1 METPATRW
9 CASPRASVWDV
20 VGSSACILVGVKLAS
35 LLAHRAPSVCSL
47 SSHLHSSTLRLTL
60 APTLLH
66 RTWQNNIAGLQFT
79 SELQWPVNHQTAV
92 INLAFFSTV
101 SFQNMLRQPS
111 TSFSMCEKSAP
122 QLCASHSHQF
132 YCTWQNNHQTAVI
145 NLAVISFHQPSTSF
159 SLCEKL
165 FENWLRLLIISRAI
179 NLVHTEDRSI
189 GAVISSW
196 SWISLRA
203 SCHFEGRAHNNS
215 NLGRFWLLH
224 GLARNHCWSL
234 SLYPWKLIWTL
245 LLRAAEKGNSS

>member
-1 METPATRW
+1 MWLAAVPASSLVSSW
-9 CASPRASVWDV
+9 PACSPTARPP
-20 VGSSACILVGVKLAS
+20 SAPCHPI
-35 LLAHRAPSVCSL
+35 CT
-47 SSHLHSSTLRLTL
+47 STLRLTL
-60 APTLLH
+60 APILLH

-111 TSFSMCEKSAP
+111 TSFS
-122 QLCASHSHQF
+122 
-132 YCTWQNNHQTAVI
+132 
-145 NLAVISFHQPSTSF
+145 
-159 SLCEKL
+159 LCEKL

-189 GAVISSW
+189 GAVIGSW

>member
-1 METPATRW
+1 MRCGWQQCLHPRW
-9 CASPRASVWDV
+9 CQAGQPARPPRALRLLLVIP
-20 VGSSACILVGVKLAS
+20 SAQLNSAAHSRTNSTASHLAEQYRRIAVHLRIAMTS
-35 LLAHRAPSVCSL
+35 QPPDCSNQFSFFLHCFISKYAPSAVNLFLDVWKICT
-47 SSHLHSSTLRLTL
+47 STLRFTLTSI
-60 APTLLH
+60 LLH
-66 RTWQNNIAGLQFT
+66 R
-79 SELQWPVNHQTAV
+79 
-92 INLAFFSTV
+92 
-101 SFQNMLRQPS
+101 
-111 TSFSMCEKSAP
+111 
-122 QLCASHSHQF
+122 
-132 YCTWQNNHQTAVI
+132 TWQNNHQTAVI

-189 GAVISSW
+189 GAVIGSW